1 MHSRG
6 CLCSAGSGLYGLGS
20 THTPPGYV
28 WPLAYM
34 IEGLTTDNSTRK
46 AELFTWLL
54 KMQCGNGLMHESVFL
69 GGNVRARVPGMLTS
83 PFACMQCLSLRFSK
97 ISGGKY

>member
-1 MHSRG
+1 MIEC
-6 CLCSAGSGLYGLGS
+6 CLCATGSGLYGLGS